1 MTWFLIISLILVGI
15 ILLLLEILVIPGATV
30 VGLAGGGMI
39 AAGVYFAFTDFGVW
53 AGALTLL
60 GALVISIVSIV
71 LALRSKTWNKAALDT
86 EIDGKV
92 NVIDPDSIH
101 VGDEGVTVSRL
112 NPFGKALFN
121 DNYFEVVSKDNLID
135 PNQQIVVVKIDGNKI
150 IVKQK

>member
-30 VGLAGGGMI
+30 VGIAGGGMI
-39 AAGVYFAFTDFGVW
+39 AAGVYFAFSDYGAW

-60 GALVISIVSIV
+60 GALIISIVSIV

-92 NVIDPDSIH
+92 NVIDPESIH

-135 PNQQIVVVKIDGNKI
+135 PNQQIIVVKIDGNKI